1 MSDVVPPRAGGR
13 FCRSA
18 LCRAWLFGGVSNRH
32 CENYCR
38 LGGIPPALTHH
49 EGNG

>member
-1 MSDVVPPRAGGR
+1 
-13 FCRSA
+13 
-18 LCRAWLFGGVSNRH
+18 VSNRH
-32 CENYCR
+32 CENYRR